1 MSFNCA
7 SISWN
12 AKQFVKMNE
21 GGTLNFSNEV
31 QRGHV
36 WDVKAKSLLID
47 SMLRGIK
54 IPYLVAARIIIGEK
68 KVYDMLDG
76 KQRSSAILEFKAN
89 GFKLVGLQEFI
100 YTDEAGNEQEVD
112 LNGLTYDTLP
122 EGVRD
127 RFDSYSLTVSYYDDI
142 TQEEIDELFI
152 RLNNGKPLNAS
163 DKTRVMIKSK
173 SEVREL
179 AKDELFKAMLG
190 YKAIENH
197 VPEDLVMKSY
207 IMLFEAE
214 PCYDT
219 KVLRP
224 YFIDKEIKND
234 EVKTMQNVFGMVLD
248 TYRAMDNKKCAKKL
262 LTKTHFLTALPVIS
276 KGISKGLDNID
287 LAEFFD
293 KFFVEP
299 NETYDIYAGSGS
311 AHKESIAQRCNI
323 MSEVFDKWFEKA
335 TKNSE
340 EEVETEVETE
350 E

>member
-1 MSFNCA
+1 MEENNMSFNCA

-36 WDVKAKSLLID
+36 WDIKAKSLLID

-54 IPYLVAARIIIGEK
+54 IPYLVAARIIVGEK

-89 GFKLVGLQEFI
+89 GFKLTDLQEFT
-100 YTDEAGNEQEVD
+100 YTDEAGKEQEVD

-122 EGVRD
+122 EGIRD

-173 SEVREL
+173 
-179 AKDELFKAMLG
+179 
-190 YKAIENH
+190 
-197 VPEDLVMKSY
+197 
-207 IMLFEAE
+207 
-214 PCYDT
+214 
-219 KVLRP
+219 
-224 YFIDKEIKND
+224 
-234 EVKTMQNVFGMVLD
+234 
-248 TYRAMDNKKCAKKL
+248 
-262 LTKTHFLTALPVIS
+262 
-276 KGISKGLDNID
+276 
-287 LAEFFD
+287 
-293 KFFVEP
+293 
-299 NETYDIYAGSGS
+299 
-311 AHKESIAQRCNI
+311 
-323 MSEVFDKWFEKA
+323 
-335 TKNSE
+335 
-340 EEVETEVETE
+340 TEV
-350 E
+350 